1 MSQPVSF
8 GLFAT
13 KGCKFEKEL
22 DFQGQIWLNNSVET
36 CNRTLVRGCRRA
48 FVTGFY
54 RWGANVMKPGNP
66 PFIGWRRLISAIAI
80 IVGCLF
86 APAYCQTTDVALFLQ
101 QTPAKGGVITPIAG
115 VYHFEL
121 NSEVSLTAIPEPGY
135 KFVYWL
141 GDVSDPAATNTMVYL
156 DKPKIIIAVFEQA
169 EYGVLAGEV
178 GPSGGGG
185 GGSGLVATV
194 ANYGPMG
201 GMSAGTG
208 GRKQKLQKPVV
219 YPKGIEVIPEP
230 ATGVLLVLGS
240 LFAFARRRT
249 KSRPYSNL

>member
-1 MSQPVSF
+1 MLKLTTARLSED
-8 GLFAT
+8 A
-13 KGCKFEKEL
+13 
-22 DFQGQIWLNNSVET
+22 SVHSL
-36 CNRTLVRGCRRA
+36 LVFIAG
-48 FVTGFY
+48 
-54 RWGANVMKPGNP
+54 GANVMKPGSP

-80 IVGCLF
+80 IVGWSY
-86 APAYCQTTDVALFLQ
+86 APAYCQTPDVALLLQ
-101 QTPAKGGVITPIAG
+101 QTPAKGGATTPIAG

-121 NSEVSLTAIPEPGY
+121 NSEITLTAIPEPGY
-135 KFVYWL
+135 QFVYWL
-141 GDVSDPAATNTMVYL
+141 GDVSDPAATSTVVYL

-201 GMSAGTG
+201 GMSAVTG
-208 GRKQKLQKPVV
+208 GKKQKIQKPVVV

-249 KSRPYSNL
+249 RNRP

>member
-1 MSQPVSF
+1 MHS
-8 GLFAT
+8 L
-13 KGCKFEKEL
+13 
-22 DFQGQIWLNNSVET
+22 
-36 CNRTLVRGCRRA
+36 LVFIAG
-48 FVTGFY
+48 
-54 RWGANVMKPGNP
+54 GANVMKPGSP
-66 PFIGWRRLISAIAI
+66 PFIGWRRLISAIVI
-80 IVGCLF
+80 IAGWPF
-86 APAYCQTTDVALFLQ
+86 APAYCQTPNVALLLQ
-101 QTPAKGGVITPIAG
+101 QTPAKGGAITPIAG

-121 NSEVSLTAIPEPGY
+121 NSEITLTAIPEPGY
-135 KFVYWL
+135 QFVYWL
-141 GDVSDPAATNTMVYL
+141 GDVSDPAATSTVVYL

-185 GGSGLVATV
+185 GSGLVTTV

-208 GRKQKLQKPVV
+208 GRKQKLRKPV
-219 YPKGIEVIPEP
+219 YPKGNEVIPEP

-249 KSRPYSNL
+249 KSRHQSNL

>member
-1 MSQPVSF
+1 
-8 GLFAT
+8 
-13 KGCKFEKEL
+13 
-22 DFQGQIWLNNSVET
+22 
-36 CNRTLVRGCRRA
+36 
-48 FVTGFY
+48 
-54 RWGANVMKPGNP
+54 MKPGSP

-80 IVGCLF
+80 IVGWLF
-86 APAYCQTTDVALFLQ
+86 APAYCQTPDVALLLQ
-101 QTPAKGGVITPIAG
+101 QTPAKGGVMTPIAG

-121 NSEVSLTAIPEPGY
+121 NSEVTLTAIPEPGY
-135 KFVYWL
+135 QFVYWL
-141 GDVSDPAATNTMVYL
+141 GDVSDPAATSTVVYL

-185 GGSGLVATV
+185 GGGGGLVTTI
-194 ANYGPMG
+194 ANYGQTG
-201 GMSAGTG
+201 GMSSGAG
-208 GRKQKLQKPVV
+208 GRKQKLQKPVVV

-249 KSRPYSNL
+249 KSRP